1 MVINLKAAKD
11 NQRLA
16 VLCTYPLAAC
26 GAYEILDVVRTHQFA
41 LARRHGSWDLIETA
55 GHKQAKAE
63 IKRLNEE
70 LEQRVVERTSQL
82 LLASEAL
89 REAQT
94 ALAHVNRVATMGQL
108 AASIAHEIK
117 QPLAGAITNAE
128 AGLGWLAR
136 QPPNVEKACN
146 SLAHHDRP
154 PFSGRPSLTGHCGH
168 CWTCSLPHPVAID
181 VSFP

>member
-1 MVINLKAAKD
+1 V
-11 NQRLA
+11 
-16 VLCTYPLAAC
+16 
-26 GAYEILDVVRTHQFA
+26 
-41 LARRHGSWDLIETA
+41 SWNGPA
-55 GHKQAKAE
+55 
-63 IKRLNEE
+63 N
-70 LEQRVVERTSQL
+70 
-82 LLASEAL
+82 SEAL

-168 CWTCSLPHPVAID
+168 CWTCSLPSPVAHDPERKSQRSHRSCGAFVQISYVQLLSRRTI
-181 VSFP
+181 VSYEPVTQKGRYYDGPLFNLVP